1 MKPFC
6 AHFPLGKEQGRLAY
20 CLRPSQR
27 LSIAHILPTSF
38 HFPANIHTNTG
49 KAGKRREAD
58 FCSLMLNAKFE
69 LFPTARRV
77 DYKLAKGF
85 RNNFR
90 NNNCRIPGKIS
101 YQARTESKANQQDSQ
116 LPLNSGTIS
125 NDAGR
130 VKSFL
135 ISFLPCSVTPLSLR
149 RTVSLFGALLDSE
162 RGMRPLGVVVSPP
175 LLDHDLRLLQRVKVG
190 IILARL
196 RLHPFRRSQFILDF
210 PNAFN
215 RLSY

>member
-6 AHFPLGKEQGRLAY
+6 AYFPLGKEQGRLAY

-90 NNNCRIPGKIS
+90 NNNCRIPG
-101 YQARTESKANQQDSQ
+101 ENQ
-116 LPLNSGTIS
+116 LPSQN
-125 NDAGR
+125 R
-130 VKSFL
+130 KQ
-135 ISFLPCSVTPLSLR
+135 
-149 RTVSLFGALLDSE
+149 SE
-162 RGMRPLGVVVSPP
+162 PTG
-175 LLDHDLRLLQRVKVG
+175 
-190 IILARL
+190 
-196 RLHPFRRSQFILDF
+196 
-210 PNAFN
+210 
-215 RLSY
+215 